1 MSFRFVDIDD
11 AEITRRRE
19 VVEPLTDA
27 VRDLLDAVIRTEV
40 PDSEIADAAESVRA
54 VTERLRRVQRDG
66 PYGVEYTRTR
76 TGMPWGNPAVGV
88 RNAVAPPM
96 RVDVAD
102 DGSRCSEVNLGAA
115 YEGPPGLVH
124 GGVSALLL
132 DHLLGEAAGAD
143 GTPSFTG
150 SITLRYV
157 AAAPLGTVHLRA
169 RTDRISGPKKFVSGT
184 LSSGDDVCVEAD
196 AVFVIPRWARPTEP
210 TAT

>member
-1 MSFRFVDIDD
+1 MTFRFLDIDD
-11 AEITRRRE
+11 AEMTRRRE

-27 VRDLLDAVIRTEV
+27 VRDLVDAVIRTELPESEV
-40 PDSEIADAAESVRA
+40 PAVADSVRA
-54 VTERLRRVQRDG
+54 ITERLRRVQRDG

-76 TGMPWGNPAVGV
+76 TGMAWGNPAVGV

-96 RVDVAD
+96 RVQVGD
-102 DGSRCSEVNLGAA
+102 DGSRWSEVHLGAA

-124 GGVSALLL
+124 GGISALPL

-169 RTDRISGPKKFVSGT
+169 WTDHVSGPKKFVRGT
-184 LSSGDDVCVEAD
+184 LAADDVVCVEAD
-196 AVFVIPRWARPTEP
+196 AVFVIPRWARSTEP